1 MAAPRLEAILDDY
14 QDQGVEVLSL
24 GWEEP
29 INICNLWR
37 ILYNLTYPVLSDITG
52 SVTATYLPDQGGYF
66 WFPHTA
72 IIDESQIL
80 QYTHANFNEPL
91 IRSTL
96 NGMMEPEISV
106 LPNSLSFGSVMQGH
120 ASSRTVWV
128 DNIGTGI
135 VEVTNVTSSN
145 PDFQVTPT
153 SGEVYA
159 YNDLL
164 ELTVTFA
171 PTLIGAYSDS
181 IQITSTGGN
190 AVVTLSGTGV
200 ELIIDDLT
208 ISRIFT
214 HVALTWSTI
223 PAASGYKIYS
233 CTEPNVEPIPANYSG
248 YTTNNAYLDINAFGP
263 NGPDAKFYC
272 ITAIFSD

>member
-1 MAAPRLEAILDDY
+1 MDDY
-14 QDQGVEVLSL
+14 EDQGVEVLSL
-24 GWEEP
+24 GYLE
-29 INICNLWR
+29 NISTCNLWR
-37 ILYNLTYPVLSDITG
+37 LLYNLTYPVLSDITG
-52 SVTATYLPDQGGYF
+52 AVTITYLPDSLY
-66 WFPHTA
+66 FPHIT
-72 IIDESQIL
+72 IIDESQIV
-80 QYTHANFNEPL
+80 QYTVPNFNEPQ

-153 SGEVYA
+153 SGEVFA

-164 ELTVTFA
+164 ELSVTFA
-171 PTLIGAYSDS
+171 PTLIGTYSDS
-181 IQITSTGGN
+181 IQITSNGGN
-190 AVVTLSGTGV
+190 AVVSLSGTGV

-214 HVALTWSTI
+214 HVALAWSII

-233 CTEPNVEPIPANYSG
+233 CAEPYVEPIPANYSG
-248 YTTNNAYLDINAFGP
+248 YTTSNGYLDINAFGP
-263 NGPDAKFYC
+263 NGPNAKYYC
-272 ITAIFSD
+272 ITAVFND